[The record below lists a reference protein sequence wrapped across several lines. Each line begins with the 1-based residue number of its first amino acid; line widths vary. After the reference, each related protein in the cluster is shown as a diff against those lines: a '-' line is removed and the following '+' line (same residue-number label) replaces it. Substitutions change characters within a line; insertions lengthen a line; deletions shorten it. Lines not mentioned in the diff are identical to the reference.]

1 MFSANPRAAMNAY
14 RSIGVES
21 IVDSASP
28 HRLIVMLFDG
38 ARAAVSSASANLRS
52 RNIAAKCEAISKA
65 IAIIDGGLKASLDL
79 SAGGEL
85 AQNLYGLYA
94 YMTQRLLHANL
105 NNDPA
110 ALEEVSKLLE
120 QLGSAWAT
128 LAATPAPAV
137 SQPDALPPSRGA
149 AISYGTS

>member
-1 MFSANPRAAMNAY
+1 MNAY
-14 RSIGVES
+14 RNVGVES

-38 ARAAVSSASANLRS
+38 ARAAVSSASAHMRG
-52 RNIAAKCEAISKA
+52 RDIAAKCKSISQA

-79 SAGGEL
+79 NVGGDL
-85 AQNLYGLYA
+85 AKNLSDLYA

-105 NNDPA
+105 NNDLG
-110 ALEEVSKLLE
+110 ALEEVSRLLE

-128 LAATPAPAV
+128 LAATPAVA
-137 SQPDALPPSRGA
+137 QTDAPPRPRGA
-149 AISYGTS
+149 AISYGSR